1 MGQRDNDRAA
11 IRFEG
16 TYQLNKLIENVV
28 AHTSTGWNMKIIDS
42 QKVTLTNFSSIGSKS
57 VGIAVDRSSDVNFYK
72 AYIFD
77 VSRRENVNEEYLG
90 GFLFC
95 IYSSPES
102 GSPCSNVNVRNSI
115 AAGCIGAGFV
125 APGHQC
131 D

>member
-1 MGQRDNDRAA
+1 MGQRDNNRAA

-16 TYQLNKLIENVV
+16 TYQRAKIVENVV
-28 AHTSTGWNMKIIDS
+28 AHTSTGWNMRIIDS
-42 QKVTLTNFSSIGSKS
+42 QMITINNFSSIGSKS
-57 VGIAVDRSSDVNFYK
+57 VGIAEDRSSDVNFYK

-77 VSRRENVNEEYLG
+77 VSRRENVNGEYLG

-95 IYSSPES
+95 IYTSPKS
-102 GSPCSNVNVRNSI
+102 GSPCSTVTIRNSI
-115 AAGCIGAGFV
+115 AAGCVGAGFV